1 MEKYGIRVVIADDH
15 PSILL
20 GVRHVLS
27 ASIGIHVVGE
37 ASNPSEL
44 IQTVQSTSC
53 DVVVTD
59 YAMPG
64 GRFVDGIA
72 LFQHLRNRYPGIRI
86 VVLTMIE
93 SMAVLQK
100 LSQLGVLCI
109 VNKADRLEHMVTAVH
124 VAYVGGEYYSPAMH
138 RLLSEASSEGCGL
151 DGGAALS
158 PREFEVLRFILG
170 GHSITE
176 IANLFHRSKKTISTQ
191 KAAVM
196 RKLGVTT
203 DVDLFRYG
211 LEMGLVPLSRTEGV
225 DARRPACPAG
235 NAPLGCDTP

>member
-64 GRFVDGIA
+64 GTHGDGLA
-72 LFQHLRNRYPGIRI
+72 LLDTLRERYPDLRVIVMTGMDQPVVIQSLYQRGITHI
-86 VVLTMIE
+86 
-93 SMAVLQK
+93 
-100 LSQLGVLCI
+100 LS
-109 VNKADRLEHMVTAVH
+109 KADDTSH
-124 VAYVGGEYYSPAMH
+124 VPAAIAAAWANRRYLSPSVAQILPH
-138 RLLSEASSEGCGL
+138 HAAASRKT
-151 DGGAALS
+151 ALS
-158 PREFEVLRFILG
+158 PREREVLTLFVSGLG
-170 GHSITE
+170 INE
-176 IANLFHRSKKTISTQ
+176 IAERLDRRKQTISTQ
-191 KAAVM
+191 KRIGMA
-196 RKLGVTT
+196 KLGI
-203 DVDLFRYG
+203 DKEADLFKFATELG
-211 LEMGLVPLSRTEGV
+211 LRSNGP
-225 DARRPACPAG
+225 DP
-235 NAPLGCDTP
+235 D